1 MINTDKLKSRM
12 SKLGITQVQLAE
24 KLGIAAPTMC
34 QKLNNIRPL
43 SLEEAEILATEL
55 KIKDKEFGSY
65 FLANSLRSAIF
76 KLVERRN
83 FKWNCL

>member
-1 MINTDKLKSRM
+1 MINTDKIKSRM

-43 SLEEAEILATEL
+43 SLEEAEIVAAEL

-65 FLANSLRSAIF
+65 FFSQ
-76 KLVERRN
+76 
-83 FKWNCL
+83 

>member
-65 FLANSLRSAIF
+65 FFS
-76 KLVERRN
+76 
-83 FKWNCL
+83 

>member
-43 SLEEAEILATEL
+43 SLEEAEIVAAEL

-65 FLANSLRSAIF
+65 FFSQ
-76 KLVERRN
+76 
-83 FKWNCL
+83 

>member
-1 MINTDKLKSRM
+1 MINTDKIKSRM

-43 SLEEAEILATEL
+43 SLEEAEIVAAEL

-65 FLANSLRSAIF
+65 FFSR
-76 KLVERRN
+76 
-83 FKWNCL
+83 